1 MDRIFLL
8 AVLLIAL
15 VGRLPGV
22 TSAGGPVQRVHLE
35 MVPGK
40 ISDSGSYKY
49 LPQTMRLFEQTQ
61 GTGPFE
67 MRVHNASLNGGITS
81 IGEYFT
87 RIKVGGQDFRVQVD
101 TGSSTL
107 AIPLVQCRSC
117 HPGDLRYSSEKSAT
131 EKALPITCASSQC
144 GENTCRAG
152 CSQCIDGKCCSEE
165 NPSLCGFFLRYG
177 DGSGAQGALMYDQM
191 EWGGLSVDGNFG
203 GILKDSRN
211 FEQDG
216 VDGIMG
222 LAYPSLGCTPTCMTP
237 IFDLMVNDKLV
248 DDIFSICL
256 AEHGGVITLGDYD
269 SQTMKSQITWVPM
282 VTSYPPTFYTVSLP
296 GYMRIGKRDVNLPKF
311 NTAIVDSG
319 TTLLVVSTNTFL
331 GIAKHLKTHHCDV
344 PGLCGKNSWF
354 QPAVC
359 VTINDAGLALMPKLS
374 FLVGPDKEV
383 LELLPEHYMLPF
395 EDTGKKFRCVGIMTS
410 DGISEVDVILG
421 NTLNMRYVTT
431 YDRKNSRM
439 GFSQRRKDCGLAT
452 TRCESFWRCE
462 ECAAAQ
468 GCEYNYSLKGCF
480 EKNQKTASWFPYPS
494 CSGPLCFCRVSIVSA
509 PLT

>member
-1 MDRIFLL
+1 
-8 AVLLIAL
+8 
-15 VGRLPGV
+15 
-22 TSAGGPVQRVHLE
+22 
-35 MVPGK
+35 
-40 ISDSGSYKY
+40 
-49 LPQTMRLFEQTQ
+49 
-61 GTGPFE
+61 
-67 MRVHNASLNGGITS
+67 
-81 IGEYFT
+81 
-87 RIKVGGQDFRVQVD
+87 
-101 TGSSTL
+101 
-107 AIPLVQCRSC
+107 
-117 HPGDLRYSSEKSAT
+117 
-131 EKALPITCASSQC
+131 
-144 GENTCRAG
+144 
-152 CSQCIDGKCCSEE
+152 
-165 NPSLCGFFLRYG
+165 
-177 DGSGAQGALMYDQM
+177 
-191 EWGGLSVDGNFG
+191 
-203 GILKDSRN
+203 
-211 FEQDG
+211 
-216 VDGIMG
+216 
-222 LAYPSLGCTPTCMTP
+222 MTP